1 MRSFTDTPFLC
12 VYSQWYIC
20 RKKLE
25 EAKELQKFRKKPAG
39 VRYILYRLCTS
50 RITILIIY
58 LQYSAVGLAFG
69 KKFSEDEKLAVR
81 TYFICRNTI
90 DKFGWSIRFDEMAL
104 I

>member
-1 MRSFTDTPFLC
+1 M
-12 VYSQWYIC
+12 
-20 RKKLE
+20 
-25 EAKELQKFRKKPAG
+25 
-39 VRYILYRLCTS
+39 
-50 RITILIIY
+50 Y

-81 TYFICRNTI
+81 TYFICRNTV